1 MKFFHISDLHLGLKL
16 VKRDLIEDQRYIL
29 NQIIEEAKKEKLDAL
44 VIAGDIFDKAIPSA
58 EAISIFDDFIGGLR
72 EGLPNLIIMAI
83 SGNHDSAQRTN
94 LFRNILSE
102 RNFYMIGLP
111 PMKEGEHIE
120 KVSITDEF
128 GEVHFYLLPFVNPSM
143 CRGVF
148 LLEEGERLS
157 YDETLHRLIEREKI
171 DEKDRNVF
179 VSHQFY
185 IPAGSSA
192 EDAERMDSEVLMV
205 GNIDAIIGDFLTKFD
220 YAALGHIH
228 KPMKVGGEYFRYS
241 GTPLACSVSEA
252 GQQKGIILVEMAEK
266 GRVETKVLP
275 LKPLRE
281 VKKLKDE
288 FNKIK
293 PMASDD
299 YVSIT
304 LTDEGSLD
312 KIGMNA
318 ELRSLFPNLLDYSF
332 ENKESPNYVAVEEK
346 IQSQDA
352 YTPLELCKL
361 FLSDMSEEEMSF
373 LSTILNEVNEG
384 VAR

>member
-1 MKFFHISDLHLGLKL
+1 
-16 VKRDLIEDQRYIL
+16 
-29 NQIIEEAKKEKLDAL
+29 
-44 VIAGDIFDKAIPSA
+44 
-58 EAISIFDDFIGGLR
+58 
-72 EGLPNLIIMAI
+72 
-83 SGNHDSAQRTN
+83 
-94 LFRNILSE
+94 
-102 RNFYMIGLP
+102 
-111 PMKEGEHIE
+111 
-120 KVSITDEF
+120 
-128 GEVHFYLLPFVNPSM
+128 
-143 CRGVF
+143 
-148 LLEEGERLS
+148 
-157 YDETLHRLIEREKI
+157 
-171 DEKDRNVF
+171 
-179 VSHQFY
+179 
-185 IPAGSSA
+185 
-192 EDAERMDSEVLMV
+192 
-205 GNIDAIIGDFLTKFD
+205 
-220 YAALGHIH
+220 
-228 KPMKVGGEYFRYS
+228 MKVGGEYFRYS

-281 VKKLKDE
+281 VRKLKDE